1 MDREYFIHKWNKR
14 GGLSG
19 LRIILFD
26 GGSIFADNMEMVFI
40 TQQQGEFGETID
52 EYEDVR
58 FSKNTDIV
66 TETGVIRLD
75 KIKKV
80 L

>member
-26 GGSIFADNMEMVFI
+26 GGSIFADNMEIVLI
-40 TQQQGEFGETID
+40 TQQGDVGEIID
-52 EYEDVR
+52 DYEEVH
-58 FSKNTDIV
+58 FSKNLGV
-66 TETGVIRLD
+66 LVETGVIRLD
-75 KIKKV
+75 KIKEV